1 MLAILMTLYLPPSN
15 YKNSQI
21 LQRNCL
27 GCHEPMTSDMLVSN
41 QDSLGCVHCHATIG
55 HGEKAGLGGPET
67 TLELDWKSR

>member
-1 MLAILMTLYLPPSN
+1 
-15 YKNSQI
+15 
-21 LQRNCL
+21 
-27 GCHEPMTSDMLVSN
+27 MTSDMLVSN